1 MQRKAPQTSDIDDET
16 LFAKVERGDV
26 EAFTA
31 VYNKYHKLLYA
42 LAYRYLMSSAMAEDA
57 VQHVFTRFWEFRSEL
72 RVGISLRNYLITM
85 TKNHILNVIRNENTA
100 LTKNYEIAQGTPAYE
115 DTLVDSLEKKE
126 LMSIFYK
133 AVDMLPPQ
141 KREICLMK
149 VREELS
155 NQEIADRLKLSINTI
170 KTHYSDAL
178 KLLRVHLGKLLIFV
192 TYLTLLRY
200 LSVYLTV
207 MSTENMNTPTEKQI
221 QEVLA
226 GTSTPEVARIV
237 AAWFATDEGAAYL
250 AKSMDRDAVQI
261 KQGFEELYVNHEI
274 PSEEMFAR
282 IRRNIRQKR
291 IRRITFRVAA
301 VLIPFVLL
309 IGLFVQVNTR
319 VDLLGDSGYEE
330 IYVPK
335 GERLQMMFQ
344 DGTRAYIN
352 SDSRLKYPK
361 KFALSSREVYLEGEA
376 YFVVSKN
383 SHRPFI
389 VNLNGPAVH
398 VLGTSFDVQAYP
410 ENKDITVCL
419 DEGRVNLT
427 LASDKKYPLKPGEK
441 LVYNKES
448 ERCTITRHADI
459 HLSSLW
465 KKNVIAF
472 KDAPLSEVIKVL
484 NRWYDVDFKIED
496 QSAWDVYFTI
506 TSENTLLEKVLQ
518 DLEKIAPLRFEYKE
532 AEKEVIVTRKKED
545 SRLMH

>member
-1 MQRKAPQTSDIDDET
+1 
-16 LFAKVERGDV
+16 
-26 EAFTA
+26 
-31 VYNKYHKLLYA
+31 
-42 LAYRYLMSSAMAEDA
+42 
-57 VQHVFTRFWEFRSEL
+57 
-72 RVGISLRNYLITM
+72 
-85 TKNHILNVIRNENTA
+85 
-100 LTKNYEIAQGTPAYE
+100 
-115 DTLVDSLEKKE
+115 
-126 LMSIFYK
+126 
-133 AVDMLPPQ
+133 
-141 KREICLMK
+141 
-149 VREELS
+149 
-155 NQEIADRLKLSINTI
+155 
-170 KTHYSDAL
+170 
-178 KLLRVHLGKLLIFV
+178 
-192 TYLTLLRY
+192 
-200 LSVYLTV
+200 
-207 MSTENMNTPTEKQI
+207 MSTENMNIPTEKQI
-221 QEVLA
+221 QEVLT
-226 GTSTPEVARIV
+226 GTSTPEIARIV

-250 AKSMDRDAVQI
+250 VKSMDRDAVQI

-274 PSEEMFAR
+274 PSEEMLAH

-291 IRRITFRVAA
+291 VRRIAFRVAA

-361 KFALSSREVYLEGEA
+361 NFAFSSREVYLEGEA

-383 SHRPFI
+383 SRRPFI

-410 ENKDITVCL
+410 ENEDITVCL
-419 DEGRVNLT
+419 DEGHVNLT
-427 LASDKKYPLKPGEK
+427 LLSDKKYPLQPGEK

-448 ERCTITRHADI
+448 EHCTIIRNTDA

-472 KDAPLSEVIKVL
+472 KDTPLSEVIKVL

-496 QSAWDVYFTI
+496 KAAWNVFFTL
-506 TSENTLLEKVLQ
+506 TSENTLLEKVLR
-518 DLEKIAPLRFEYKE
+518 DLEKISPLHFEYKE
-532 AEKEVIVTRKKED
+532 VGKTVIVTMK
-545 SRLMH
+545 

>member
-1 MQRKAPQTSDIDDET
+1 
-16 LFAKVERGDV
+16 
-26 EAFTA
+26 
-31 VYNKYHKLLYA
+31 
-42 LAYRYLMSSAMAEDA
+42 
-57 VQHVFTRFWEFRSEL
+57 
-72 RVGISLRNYLITM
+72 
-85 TKNHILNVIRNENTA
+85 
-100 LTKNYEIAQGTPAYE
+100 
-115 DTLVDSLEKKE
+115 
-126 LMSIFYK
+126 
-133 AVDMLPPQ
+133 
-141 KREICLMK
+141 
-149 VREELS
+149 
-155 NQEIADRLKLSINTI
+155 
-170 KTHYSDAL
+170 
-178 KLLRVHLGKLLIFV
+178 
-192 TYLTLLRY
+192 
-200 LSVYLTV
+200 
-207 MSTENMNTPTEKQI
+207 MSTENMNIPTEKQI

-309 IGLFVQVNTR
+309 MGLFVQVNTR

-335 GERLQMMFQ
+335 GERLQMM
-344 DGTRAYIN
+344 
-352 SDSRLKYPK
+352 
-361 KFALSSREVYLEGEA
+361 EGEA

-448 ERCTITRHADI
+448 EHCTITRHADI

-472 KDAPLSEVIKVL
+472 KDAPLAEVIKVL

-506 TSENTLLEKVLQ
+506 TSENTLLEKVLG

>member
-1 MQRKAPQTSDIDDET
+1 M
-16 LFAKVERGDV
+16 
-26 EAFTA
+26 
-31 VYNKYHKLLYA
+31 
-42 LAYRYLMSSAMAEDA
+42 
-57 VQHVFTRFWEFRSEL
+57 
-72 RVGISLRNYLITM
+72 
-85 TKNHILNVIRNENTA
+85 
-100 LTKNYEIAQGTPAYE
+100 
-115 DTLVDSLEKKE
+115 
-126 LMSIFYK
+126 
-133 AVDMLPPQ
+133 
-141 KREICLMK
+141 
-149 VREELS
+149 
-155 NQEIADRLKLSINTI
+155 
-170 KTHYSDAL
+170 
-178 KLLRVHLGKLLIFV
+178 
-192 TYLTLLRY
+192 
-200 LSVYLTV
+200 
-207 MSTENMNTPTEKQI
+207 
-221 QEVLA
+221 
-226 GTSTPEVARIV
+226 
-237 AAWFATDEGAAYL
+237 
-250 AKSMDRDAVQI
+250 
-261 KQGFEELYVNHEI
+261 
-274 PSEEMFAR
+274 
-282 IRRNIRQKR
+282 
-291 IRRITFRVAA
+291 
-301 VLIPFVLL
+301 
-309 IGLFVQVNTR
+309 
-319 VDLLGDSGYEE
+319 
-330 IYVPK
+330 PK

-427 LASDKKYPLKPGEK
+427 LASDKKYLLKPGEK

>member
-1 MQRKAPQTSDIDDET
+1 
-16 LFAKVERGDV
+16 
-26 EAFTA
+26 
-31 VYNKYHKLLYA
+31 
-42 LAYRYLMSSAMAEDA
+42 
-57 VQHVFTRFWEFRSEL
+57 
-72 RVGISLRNYLITM
+72 
-85 TKNHILNVIRNENTA
+85 
-100 LTKNYEIAQGTPAYE
+100 
-115 DTLVDSLEKKE
+115 
-126 LMSIFYK
+126 
-133 AVDMLPPQ
+133 
-141 KREICLMK
+141 
-149 VREELS
+149 
-155 NQEIADRLKLSINTI
+155 
-170 KTHYSDAL
+170 
-178 KLLRVHLGKLLIFV
+178 
-192 TYLTLLRY
+192 
-200 LSVYLTV
+200 
-207 MSTENMNTPTEKQI
+207 MSTENMNIPTEKQI

-291 IRRITFRVAA
+291 IPFRVAA

-309 IGLFVQVNTR
+309 MGLFVQVNTR

-484 NRWYDVDFKIED
+484 NRWYDVNFKIEN

>member
-1 MQRKAPQTSDIDDET
+1 
-16 LFAKVERGDV
+16 
-26 EAFTA
+26 
-31 VYNKYHKLLYA
+31 
-42 LAYRYLMSSAMAEDA
+42 
-57 VQHVFTRFWEFRSEL
+57 
-72 RVGISLRNYLITM
+72 
-85 TKNHILNVIRNENTA
+85 
-100 LTKNYEIAQGTPAYE
+100 
-115 DTLVDSLEKKE
+115 
-126 LMSIFYK
+126 
-133 AVDMLPPQ
+133 
-141 KREICLMK
+141 
-149 VREELS
+149 
-155 NQEIADRLKLSINTI
+155 
-170 KTHYSDAL
+170 
-178 KLLRVHLGKLLIFV
+178 
-192 TYLTLLRY
+192 
-200 LSVYLTV
+200 

-465 KKNVIAF
+465 K
-472 KDAPLSEVIKVL
+472 
-484 NRWYDVDFKIED
+484 R
-496 QSAWDVYFTI
+496 
-506 TSENTLLEKVLQ
+506 
-518 DLEKIAPLRFEYKE
+518 
-532 AEKEVIVTRKKED
+532 
-545 SRLMH
+545 M

>member
-1 MQRKAPQTSDIDDET
+1 M
-16 LFAKVERGDV
+16 
-26 EAFTA
+26 
-31 VYNKYHKLLYA
+31 NK
-42 LAYRYLMSSAMAEDA
+42 
-57 VQHVFTRFWEFRSEL
+57 
-72 RVGISLRNYLITM
+72 
-85 TKNHILNVIRNENTA
+85 
-100 LTKNYEIAQGTPAYE
+100 
-115 DTLVDSLEKKE
+115 
-126 LMSIFYK
+126 
-133 AVDMLPPQ
+133 
-141 KREICLMK
+141 
-149 VREELS
+149 
-155 NQEIADRLKLSINTI
+155 
-170 KTHYSDAL
+170 
-178 KLLRVHLGKLLIFV
+178 
-192 TYLTLLRY
+192 
-200 LSVYLTV
+200 
-207 MSTENMNTPTEKQI
+207 PTEEQI

-226 GTSTPEVARIV
+226 GTSTPETARLVAQ
-237 AAWFATDEGAAYL
+237 WFATDEGTAYL
-250 AKSMDRDAVQI
+250 SRSMDCEVEQV
-261 KQGFEELYVNHEI
+261 KLGYEELYVNHEI
-274 PSEEMFAR
+274 ASDELFAR
-282 IRRNIRQKR
+282 IRRNIRRKR
-291 IRRITFRVAA
+291 IRRIAFRAAA
-301 VLIPFVLL
+301 VLIPFIVLA
-309 IGLFVQVNTR
+309 GLFVQLDKR
-319 VDLLGDSGYEE
+319 VDLFGGSGYEE

-427 LASDKKYPLKPGEK
+427 LASDKEYPLKPGEK

-448 ERCTITRHADI
+448 EHCTITRHADI

-484 NRWYDVDFKIED
+484 NRWYDVNFKIEN

-532 AEKEVIVTRKKED
+532 AEKEVILTRKKED

>member
-1 MQRKAPQTSDIDDET
+1 MIPDPFRRSGQYETAELRSREGHDEQRRDTRQYLREGACPRPGQRQNDGRHERDHHVAHEAVCSHRRDIGPEHPSDHHRGHRHGRQHTDHRPLCHDGIERQQQEIDRHAHHNLKQQQPQVQHRRLHLPGLDAAERKEEHQENQRGCNHLLRPPLEGGHGAAKQRPGHHGRRHGDGLDIAVQVFQYVHYFMVSIVRTTCCPEAVPIPHTVPSSGSGSSRNRQTSPSQGCPSS
-16 LFAKVERGDV
+16 ER
-26 EAFTA
+26 
-31 VYNKYHKLLYA
+31 
-42 LAYRYLMSSAMAEDA
+42 
-57 VQHVFTRFWEFRSEL
+57 
-72 RVGISLRNYLITM
+72 
-85 TKNHILNVIRNENTA
+85 
-100 LTKNYEIAQGTPAYE
+100 
-115 DTLVDSLEKKE
+115 
-126 LMSIFYK
+126 
-133 AVDMLPPQ
+133 ML
-141 KREICLMK
+141 
-149 VREELS
+149 
-155 NQEIADRLKLSINTI
+155 
-170 KTHYSDAL
+170 
-178 KLLRVHLGKLLIFV
+178 
-192 TYLTLLRY
+192 
-200 LSVYLTV
+200 
-207 MSTENMNTPTEKQI
+207 
-221 QEVLA
+221 
-226 GTSTPEVARIV
+226 
-237 AAWFATDEGAAYL
+237 
-250 AKSMDRDAVQI
+250 
-261 KQGFEELYVNHEI
+261 
-274 PSEEMFAR
+274 
-282 IRRNIRQKR
+282 
-291 IRRITFRVAA
+291 
-301 VLIPFVLL
+301 VLL

-448 ERCTITRHADI
+448 EHCTITRHADI

-472 KDAPLSEVIKVL
+472 KDAPLAEVIKVL

-506 TSENTLLEKVLQ
+506 TSENTLLEKVLG

>member
-1 MQRKAPQTSDIDDET
+1 
-16 LFAKVERGDV
+16 
-26 EAFTA
+26 
-31 VYNKYHKLLYA
+31 
-42 LAYRYLMSSAMAEDA
+42 
-57 VQHVFTRFWEFRSEL
+57 
-72 RVGISLRNYLITM
+72 
-85 TKNHILNVIRNENTA
+85 
-100 LTKNYEIAQGTPAYE
+100 
-115 DTLVDSLEKKE
+115 
-126 LMSIFYK
+126 
-133 AVDMLPPQ
+133 
-141 KREICLMK
+141 
-149 VREELS
+149 
-155 NQEIADRLKLSINTI
+155 
-170 KTHYSDAL
+170 
-178 KLLRVHLGKLLIFV
+178 
-192 TYLTLLRY
+192 
-200 LSVYLTV
+200 

-376 YFVVSKN
+376 YFVV
-383 SHRPFI
+383 RPFI

-448 ERCTITRHADI
+448 EHCTITRHADI

-472 KDAPLSEVIKVL
+472 KDAPLAEVIKVL
-484 NRWYDVDFKIED
+484 NRWYDVNFKIED

-506 TSENTLLEKVLQ
+506 TSENTLLEKVLG

-545 SRLMH
+545 SRIMH

>member
-1 MQRKAPQTSDIDDET
+1 
-16 LFAKVERGDV
+16 
-26 EAFTA
+26 
-31 VYNKYHKLLYA
+31 
-42 LAYRYLMSSAMAEDA
+42 
-57 VQHVFTRFWEFRSEL
+57 
-72 RVGISLRNYLITM
+72 
-85 TKNHILNVIRNENTA
+85 
-100 LTKNYEIAQGTPAYE
+100 
-115 DTLVDSLEKKE
+115 
-126 LMSIFYK
+126 
-133 AVDMLPPQ
+133 
-141 KREICLMK
+141 
-149 VREELS
+149 
-155 NQEIADRLKLSINTI
+155 
-170 KTHYSDAL
+170 
-178 KLLRVHLGKLLIFV
+178 
-192 TYLTLLRY
+192 
-200 LSVYLTV
+200 
-207 MSTENMNTPTEKQI
+207 MSTENMNIPTEKQI
-221 QEVLA
+221 QEVLT
-226 GTSTPEVARIV
+226 GTSTPEIARIV

-250 AKSMDRDAVQI
+250 AKSMDRDAVEI
-261 KQGFEELYVNHEI
+261 KQGFEELYVDHEI
-274 PSEEMFAR
+274 PSEEMLAH

-291 IRRITFRVAA
+291 VRRIAFRVAA

-383 SHRPFI
+383 SRRPFI
-389 VNLNGPAVH
+389 VNLNGLAVH

-448 ERCTITRHADI
+448 EHCTIIRNMDAQI
-459 HLSSLW
+459 SSLW

-484 NRWYDVDFKIED
+484 NRWYDVGFKIED
-496 QSAWDVYFTI
+496 AAVGDVYFTI